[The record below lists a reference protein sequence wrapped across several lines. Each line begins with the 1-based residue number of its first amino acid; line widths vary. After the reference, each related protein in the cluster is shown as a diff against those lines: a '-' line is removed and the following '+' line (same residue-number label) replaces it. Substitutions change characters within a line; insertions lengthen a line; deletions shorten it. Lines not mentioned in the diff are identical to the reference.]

1 MFAVLSLKPLTSI
14 LSPVY
19 WTTATEVG
27 KAANGFT
34 LTQGNFVKESQV
46 EFATGLQQSLHFMTS
61 YYYLII
67 ISYILLIQF
76 KNIISV
82 VSLLLRFS

>member
-1 MFAVLSLKPLTSI
+1 MVTGIREFLNMFTVLSLKPLISI

-34 LTQGNFVKESQV
+34 LTQGNFVKESYV
-46 EFATGLQQSLHFMTS
+46 EFATGLQRSLHLWHFILHFINN
-61 YYYLII
+61 LII
-67 ISYILLIQF
+67 E
-76 KNIISV
+76 
-82 VSLLLRFS
+82 